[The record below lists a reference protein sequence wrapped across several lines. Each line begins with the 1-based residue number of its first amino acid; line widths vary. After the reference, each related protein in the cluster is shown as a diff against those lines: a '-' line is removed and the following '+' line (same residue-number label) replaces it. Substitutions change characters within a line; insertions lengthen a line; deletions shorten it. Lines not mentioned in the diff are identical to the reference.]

1 MHGLVSYSA
10 KCLSQV
16 RVWISNIIFSWSF
29 FLCSVSYDERWLFVL
44 LIIMELLT
52 LLIQLSFHN
61 IKNYISYILESL
73 VSICISVFD
82 GSVFLI
88 SLVFS
93 VVFLVFCLS
102 VFPVL
107 RPILF
112 MLLDSPILIALS
124 DFSNV
129 LWKESLH
136 FGTYNLFKGTTCL

>member
-1 MHGLVSYSA
+1 MNEYTCNDKVRMYMHGLVSYSA

-129 LWKESLH
+129 L
-136 FGTYNLFKGTTCL
+136 

>member
-1 MHGLVSYSA
+1 MCFRGL
-10 KCLSQV
+10 
-16 RVWISNIIFSWSF
+16 F

-93 VVFLVFCLS
+93 VVFLMFCLS
-102 VFPVL
+102 LFPVL

-112 MLLDSPILIALS
+112 MPLDSPILIALS
-124 DFSNV
+124 DFSNI
-129 LWKESLH
+129 L
-136 FGTYNLFKGTTCL
+136 